1 MAADFAILGD
11 NTGSSAPLQ
20 QAVRDLPGGGLRFVT
35 QARGIEYRT
44 MKRRGLVRSTN
55 HSGGH
60 CRAWLFA
67 SAPRKKAMR

>member
-35 QARGIEYRT
+35 QARGIE
-44 MKRRGLVRSTN
+44 
-55 HSGGH
+55 
-60 CRAWLFA
+60 
-67 SAPRKKAMR
+67 